1 MKFRPLLVL
10 VVCLLGVCSAANAI
24 YIYELPTDF
33 SGALDMPK
41 NGTGGG
47 GGNAN
52 SNNQASNFFR
62 LEQVVGGNFLGL
74 QGLPTPILTDAKN
87 LESNVVSA
95 GGLVGYDYAVLH
107 YGSGK
112 GGSPGGG
119 VAFYYLD
126 GASEYIFPSLGSGP
140 NGFGGFSSLTLL
152 KGDDNPRSVPDA
164 GSSLTLLGA
173 ALGLIAL
180 FRRKFGL

>member
-1 MKFRPLLVL
+1 MKLTPL
-10 VVCLLGVCSAANAI
+10 VVVLLCLLALCSAANAI
-24 YIYELPTDF
+24 YVYQLPTDI
-33 SGALDMPK
+33 SGSLDMPK

-62 LEQVVGGNFLGL
+62 LEHVVAGNFLGF

-87 LESNVVSA
+87 LQSNVLGA

-112 GGSPGGG
+112 GGTPGGG

-126 GASEYIFPSLGSGP
+126 GASDYAFPSVGSGP
-140 NGFGGFSSLTLL
+140 NGFGGFSSLTLF
-152 KGDDNPRSVPDA
+152 KGDDIPRSVPDA